1 VRRSIRNSLDGKYRP
16 RTIISGPNVREQV
29 VPNGRAPHNPM
40 NIILWIIQV
49 LLGLLFIFSGSMK
62 FMMSVAEMN
71 AQSPVVLPGIFIHF
85 IGVCE
90 ILGGIGLI
98 LPSLLRIKPGLTP
111 LAATGLAIITAGATV
126 ITLMGPMKG
135 LAALP
140 LVTCVLCI
148 FVAYGRWR
156 AKPIVGK

>member
-1 VRRSIRNSLDGKYRP
+1 
-16 RTIISGPNVREQV
+16 
-29 VPNGRAPHNPM
+29 M
-40 NIILWIIQV
+40 NILLWIIQC
-49 LLGLLFIFSGSMK
+49 LLALLFIFSGAMK
-62 FMMSVAEMN
+62 FVMSVEQMN
-71 AQSPVVLPGIFIHF
+71 EQAPVVLPGLFIHF

-135 LAALP
+135 AAMIP
-140 LVTCVLCI
+140 FVTCLLCI
-148 FVAYGRWR
+148 FVAWGRWR
-156 AKPIVGK
+156 IAPVRSR

>member
-1 VRRSIRNSLDGKYRP
+1 
-16 RTIISGPNVREQV
+16 
-29 VPNGRAPHNPM
+29 M
-40 NIILWIIQV
+40 NILLWIIQC
-49 LLGLLFIFSGSMK
+49 LLALLFIFTGSMK
-62 FMMSVAEMN
+62 FVMSGEQMN
-71 AQSPVVLPGIFIHF
+71 AQSPVFLPSIFLHF

-98 LPSLLRIKPGLTP
+98 LPSLLRIEPRLTP

-135 LAALP
+135 IVVTP
-140 LVTCVLCI
+140 LVTCILCI

-156 AKPIVGK
+156 MAPIRPK